1 MWTVIFE
8 QLWTELFILND
19 TIENVLQLHT
29 VFSTNKVF
37 RTRINTSALRRDFVT
52 LVLLVNFCSTFDDQK

>member
-1 MWTVIFE
+1 VWTVIFE

-37 RTRINTSALRRDFVT
+37 RTRINTSALRHDFVT